1 MEMGAL
7 VCGISSRILARD
19 PISLHLMKMRR
30 IWVDSSCVTSIGY
43 DAVRRELHIE
53 FRESGDVYSYF
64 DVPADEY
71 EAFLAAE
78 SKGTY
83 LNEIFKPRNY
93 KYRVVSRR
101 RTGF

>member
-1 MEMGAL
+1 
-7 VCGISSRILARD
+7 
-19 PISLHLMKMRR
+19 MKMRR

-43 DAVRRELHIE
+43 DAASRELEIE

-64 DVPADEY
+64 DVPLEEY

-83 LNEIFKPRNY
+83 LNEIFKLRNY
-93 KYRVVSRR
+93 KYRVVTRR
-101 RTGF
+101 KI